1 VSRLIFALLALF
13 FAAGCSNLRY
23 EYQYVP
29 GKTASLMEGRAT
41 APDGAPDQVHAA
53 IAAANQIAG
62 SAYTYG
68 GGHGAAADTSFDCS
82 GATSHVLR
90 AAGLLRIDGFSQLWQ
105 IGGGRV
111 DQCLGAQRAC
121 LSRDRWSAVRYG
133 LARPGERSALDDEKP
148 AGAAVC
154 DPASGWVVGRLVFR
168 LSRHLAAFGA
178 LMVIPSSVE
187 DVDYRVRLI
196 ARERLTNRGQFSCR
210 RCALRRRRRD
220 GRRSLR

>member
-90 AAGLLRIDGFSQLWQ
+90 AAGLLRSPMPSTGFRSY
-105 IGGGRV
+105 GRSGV
-111 DQCLGAQRAC
+111 GEWISVWARKGHVFLVIAGLRFDTGWHGQEKGPRWTTK
-121 LSRDRWSAVRYG
+121 SRPAPRYVI
-133 LARPGERSALDDEKP
+133 RHP
-148 AGAAVC
+148 AG
-154 DPASGWVVGRLVFR
+154 L
-168 LSRHLAAFGA
+168 
-178 LMVIPSSVE
+178 
-187 DVDYRVRLI
+187 
-196 ARERLTNRGQFSCR
+196 
-210 RCALRRRRRD
+210 
-220 GRRSLR
+220 